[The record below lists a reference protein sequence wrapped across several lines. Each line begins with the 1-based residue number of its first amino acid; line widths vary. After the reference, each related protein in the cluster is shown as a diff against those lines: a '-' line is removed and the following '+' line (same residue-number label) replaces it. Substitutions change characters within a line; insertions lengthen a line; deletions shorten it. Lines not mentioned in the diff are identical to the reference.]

1 MMKIVRTFTLLISR
15 LSNLDRLFGNR
26 DNWKSRLLKVSCA
39 SLAVA
44 TVATGLALWQVT
56 HLETRYSLTE
66 FLAANDPSLKEDAN
80 LRRRFKIG
88 DAPWMFVVAERNTG
102 WIEAQAVQ
110 DLANATNG
118 LRETKGVKSVASLGT
133 LETVVRDRGEVRLGR
148 VTEVLKS
155 GDWKKLVTQ
164 TGVVAPVMISPDG
177 QWAAMLVE
185 LEEMDSESLLQTKAL
200 IAEHLKTELSSSQV
214 LVGGVS
220 VMQAEMTKLLSSEI
234 TTLGALGGVA
244 AVLALILLFQGFS
257 AIAIAAATC
266 LASNAIILG
275 TMAFTGQSL
284 GVLSLSLP
292 IVIAVQTL
300 SLTVHVL
307 FAYLESRKTRDPASA
322 ILHSF
327 RRLLLPN
334 LLVSLATGVGFLT
347 LASSDVIA
355 MKDFGITVALA
366 SVGLWIITT
375 MILYPLL
382 FLMPEPRLRSF
393 VGGKARWSLWIM
405 KYRLITLA
413 VISALILVSVAT
425 GLRVNYSHRLFDDLG
440 RGNTSSSALAI
451 VDRELGG
458 MVPVEI
464 EVALP
469 QESWL
474 EPANRKK
481 LDAIAKALRAVP
493 SVGSVVTPLDLFRF
507 AGAPAGDNASIIEVQ
522 TLFELAA
529 RNPLRGYLRDDG
541 RSARLSLRLRDVPGD
556 DVEGGLQAISRSIAS
571 ISPEAKISQGG
582 WGTYIHRMNRELSK
596 NLISGFWEALA
607 VIFVLLFAVF
617 RSLRWAFVAL
627 IPSVLPP
634 LFLLAVVSHFG
645 IHMKPGLAIV
655 FAIAL
660 GFAFINTI
668 YLLKRVRD
676 VAGENESGRVTSRVV
691 ERAFWHESQSCLLS
705 SLTLLIGFTTLCFS
719 EFAVTRSF
727 GMAMVFSMLIG
738 ILGDLI
744 LLPALLRQFPDLLNP
759 RLGPEHRGLAGK
771 AGLAGTALVF
781 AVCLPSPGHAAES
794 IEAFAKAAAKSIF
807 ARDEKVEVQM
817 TNVDP
822 DGETETRRIELARL
836 TDNRKKDVQQK
847 IVARIVEPKSLKG
860 TSVLTITDGETQ
872 NRWIYIPSSKQV
884 RRVVGGEEAGAP
896 ILGSELS
903 TDDLDLSQ
911 VDGAKARIVSR
922 ENGLV
927 TIESKIA
934 NRESAYSK
942 CVARFDEKTRLMKT
956 AECADKK
963 GEPFKRITVQG
974 YRKLKGG
981 VARPTEMKIE
991 NLKTKRLTKI
1001 TFSEQKVNIG
1011 LKPSQFTPE
1020 ALKD

>member
-1 MMKIVRTFTLLISR
+1 
-15 LSNLDRLFGNR
+15 
-26 DNWKSRLLKVSCA
+26 
-39 SLAVA
+39 
-44 TVATGLALWQVT
+44 
-56 HLETRYSLTE
+56 
-66 FLAANDPSLKEDAN
+66 
-80 LRRRFKIG
+80 
-88 DAPWMFVVAERNTG
+88 
-102 WIEAQAVQ
+102 
-110 DLANATNG
+110 
-118 LRETKGVKSVASLGT
+118 
-133 LETVVRDRGEVRLGR
+133 
-148 VTEVLKS
+148 
-155 GDWKKLVTQ
+155 
-164 TGVVAPVMISPDG
+164 
-177 QWAAMLVE
+177 
-185 LEEMDSESLLQTKAL
+185 
-200 IAEHLKTELSSSQV
+200 
-214 LVGGVS
+214 
-220 VMQAEMTKLLSSEI
+220 
-234 TTLGALGGVA
+234 
-244 AVLALILLFQGFS
+244 
-257 AIAIAAATC
+257 
-266 LASNAIILG
+266 
-275 TMAFTGQSL
+275 MAFTGQSL

-307 FAYLESRKTRDPASA
+307 FAYLESRKTRTREHAL
-322 ILHSF
+322 IHSF

-347 LASSDVIA
+347 LASSNVVA

-382 FLMPEPRLRSF
+382 LLLPEPKLRNF
-393 VGGKARWSLWIM
+393 VGGKARWALFIM
-405 KYRLITLA
+405 KHRLVTLA
-413 VISALILVSVAT
+413 VIGTLIFVSIAT

-440 RGNTSSSALAI
+440 RGNTSSPALAV

-469 QESWL
+469 SESWL
-474 EPANRKK
+474 EPTNRSK
-481 LDAIAKALRAVP
+481 LETLAKELRAVP

-507 AGAPAGDNASIIEVQ
+507 AGAPSSDGASIAEVQ

-529 RNPLRGYLRDDG
+529 RNPLRGFLRDEG
-541 RSARLSLRLRDVPGD
+541 RSARLSIRLRDVPGD

-571 ISPEAKISQGG
+571 ISPEAKVSHGG
-582 WGTYIHRMNRELSK
+582 WGTYIHRMNRELSQS
-596 NLISGFWEALA
+596 LITGFWEALA
-607 VIFVLLFAVF
+607 VIFILLFAVF
-617 RSLRWAFVAL
+617 RSFRWAFVAL

-634 LFLLAVVSHFG
+634 LFLLAVVSFFG

-676 VAGENESGRVTSRVV
+676 VASETESGRVTSRVV

-744 LLPALLRQFPDLLNP
+744 LLPALLRQFPDLLNK
-759 RLGPEHRGLAGK
+759 RMGIEHRGLVKGIATTS
-771 AGLAGTALVF
+771 AAITLVM
-781 AVCLPSPGHAAES
+781 APSMSHATET
-794 IEAFAKAAAKSIF
+794 IEAFAKSASKSIF

-817 TNVDP
+817 TNVEP
-822 DGETETRRIELARL
+822 DGETETRKIELSRM
-836 TDNRKKDVQQK
+836 TVPKQQK
-847 IVARIVEPKSLKG
+847 IVARILEPKSLKG
-860 TSVLTITDGETQ
+860 TSVLTVTDGETQ
-872 NRWIYIPSSKQV
+872 NRWLYLPSTKQV
-884 RRVVGGEEAGAP
+884 RRVVGGDEAGAP

-911 VDGAKARIVSR
+911 IDGAKARIVSR

-934 NRESAYSK
+934 SRESAYSK
-942 CVARFDEKTRLMKT
+942 CVARFDEKTRLMKS

-963 GEPFKRITVQG
+963 GQPLKRISVQG
-974 YRKLKGG
+974 YRTLKGG
-981 VARPTEMKIE
+981 ISRPTEMKIE
-991 NLKTKRLTKI
+991 NLKTKRFTKI
-1001 TFSEQKVNIG
+1001 TFSEQKVNLG